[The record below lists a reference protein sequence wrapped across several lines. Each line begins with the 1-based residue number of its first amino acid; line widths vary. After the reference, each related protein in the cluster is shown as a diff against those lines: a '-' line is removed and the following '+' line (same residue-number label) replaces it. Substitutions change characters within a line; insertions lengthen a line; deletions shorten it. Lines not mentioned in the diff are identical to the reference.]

1 MGELAGVIGMDRTTL
16 TSNLKPLERD
26 GLIDIVP
33 SKEDRRAKQ
42 AIITKTGLARY
53 KRALPLWS
61 DVQSAFEDSYGEF
74 PAARLRDAFREVLDS
89 GFEPW
94 ADNVVASSLDISPA

>member
-1 MGELAGVIGMDRTTL
+1 MAMDRTTL

-42 AIITKTGLARY
+42 AILTKAGLARY
-53 KRALPLWS
+53 KKALPLWS
-61 DVQSAFEDSYGEF
+61 EVQSTFEGAYGESS
-74 PAARLRDAFREVLDS
+74 AARLRDALRAVLES
-89 GFEPW
+89 GFDPW
-94 ADNVVASSLDISPA
+94 ADNVDDADA